1 MTMKIRLLKDLM
13 KCEKRSE
20 IIFHSIKQV
29 YQVIVNIKFMLAEI

>member
-20 IIFHSIKQV
+20 IVFSIKRV
-29 YQVIVNIKFMLAEI
+29 YQVIVNIISTLAEI

>member
-20 IIFHSIKQV
+20 IVFHSIKRV
-29 YQVIVNIKFMLAEI
+29 YQVKVNIIFTLVEI